1 MEKIGHY
8 TIVSELGRGGMG
20 VVYKAHEESLNR
32 HVALKVLGEHL
43 ADDESYVQR
52 FLREAQSAAKL
63 NHPNIVQ
70 VYATGR
76 DGERHFIALEYISGT
91 SLQKLLRDHGKMDSR
106 KAARII
112 LQTAAGLEA
121 AHEAGIVHRD
131 IKPANILLTDRGL
144 VKIADFGLA
153 LLAGGASR
161 LTATGM
167 FMGTPGYLSPEQC
180 LDRDVD
186 HRTDI
191 YSLGVTF
198 FEMLTGGIP
207 FKADSPLA
215 LLRQIIEVEPPDVR
229 DLNPEVDE
237 ATRSI
242 LKRMMVKDKNQRYP
256 SCRELISDLQQ
267 YLEGT
272 GTSREEVSGVVAGT
286 SAAVRPGTPAAGP
299 ADATVRTSVPSQAPA
314 PGGAAPTA
322 LMTEPSAAA
331 PVATAPAPSYTTS
344 PTVMAPSGGNAP
356 PAPPTTVAPT
366 PPPPSRPP
374 VAPPPITPSVP
385 APPAPSVEVVHTPPP
400 KRRAPVALIVTAV
413 ALFGVIGIAAA
424 VGVAWKVGL
433 FGRADATM
441 TARTTPAE
449 GEPQAGGSQLAAA
462 PQGSALQ
469 AKELEVGGGSAG
481 GAGQLPVEAAVT
493 TGSPQVETSAQQAT
507 DSDTL
512 RPKHPEVVETG
523 STTVTARQAA
533 GSSTEATAKQL
544 PSASRQTKPPVAAP
558 PPQGVAVVAV
568 GERLLAGEA
577 ESFIEGALAQAGV
590 RVVAEQ
596 GLAGGDGDPRALAEA
611 LRPHAHYLILVDAE
625 FLGERQLQYMGRYD
639 TAYQARLQV
648 RAFDLQS
655 NTPVGGTLNERVE
668 YTQLSV
674 GRVVEE
680 KLRPHLRKIRGNL
693 SER

>member
-8 TIVSELGRGGMG
+8 TVVSELGRGGMG
-20 VVYKAHEESLNR
+20 VVHKAHEESLNR
-32 HVALKVLGEHL
+32 FVALKVLGEHL
-43 ADDESYVQR
+43 ADDDSYVQR

-76 DGERHFIALEYISGT
+76 DGDRHFIALEYISGT
-91 SLQKLLRDHGKMDSR
+91 SLQKMLRDQGKMDSR

-121 AHEAGIVHRD
+121 AHEAGIIHRD

-191 YSLGVTF
+191 YSLGVTY

-242 LKRMMVKDKNQRYP
+242 LKQMMVKDKNQRYP
-256 SCRELISDLQQ
+256 SCRELIADLQR

-272 GTSREEVSGVVAGT
+272 GSSREEVSGVIAGT

-299 ADATVRTSVPSQAPA
+299 ADATVRTSVPPSAPR

-331 PVATAPAPSYTTS
+331 PAATAPAPSYTTS
-344 PTVMAPSGGNAP
+344 PTVMAPTGGNLP
-356 PAPPTTVAPT
+356 PAPPATVAPT

-374 VAPPPITPSVP
+374 VAPPPVTPSMP
-385 APPAPSVEVVHTPPP
+385 ARPAPSVEVVHTPPP
-400 KRRAPVALIVTAV
+400 KRRAPVALIVAAV
-413 ALFGVIGIAAA
+413 VLFGAIGIAAA

-441 TARTTPAE
+441 AARTTPAE
-449 GEPQAGGSQLAAA
+449 GEPQTDGSQLAAVS
-462 PQGSALQ
+462 QGSAPQ
-469 AKELEVGGGSAG
+469 TGELEVGGGSAG
-481 GAGQLPVEAAVT
+481 GAGQLVLEAG
-493 TGSPQVETSAQQAT
+493 GSAGSTQADPSGQPATETAPLAA
-507 DSDTL
+507 
-512 RPKHPEVVETG
+512 KHPEVVETG
-523 STTVTARQAA
+523 STTSKGRTTA
-533 GSSTEATAKQL
+533 GSGTQATGGPRASGGHQ
-544 PSASRQTKPPVAAP
+544 SAPPVVAP

-577 ESFIEGALAQAGV
+577 GSFFEGALAEAGI

-596 GLAGGDGDPRALAEA
+596 GLAAGEGDPRALSEA
-611 LRPHAHYLILVDAE
+611 LRPHAHYLVLVEAE
-625 FLGERQLQYMGRYD
+625 FLGERQLQYMGRHD

-648 RAFDLQS
+648 RAFDLQTG
-655 NTPVGGTLNERVE
+655 TPVGGTLNERVE

-674 GRVVEE
+674 GRVVEDQ
-680 KLRPHLRKIRGNL
+680 LRPHLRKLRAGL